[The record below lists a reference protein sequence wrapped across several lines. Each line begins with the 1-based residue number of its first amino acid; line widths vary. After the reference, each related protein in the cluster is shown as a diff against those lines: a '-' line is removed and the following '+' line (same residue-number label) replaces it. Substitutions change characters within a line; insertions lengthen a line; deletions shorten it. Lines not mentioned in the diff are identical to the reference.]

1 MAKIFV
7 ILGDAAIAAE
17 PRESS
22 LDDPATWQDDKAFQV
37 VTALDDF
44 EAQHRNFGNGGF
56 DLPCVVAIVRP
67 DQFEPGK
74 AVADFIEDKPCAI
87 AVLDAGG
94 MNDGPQRQAFGV
106 DKGVNLSPL
115 DLLTGVI
122 AYLAIKTAP
131 FSAAFSVWLSM
142 TAAVGLASRPSCSRK
157 AVCSSSQIASHTPS
171 FWNLR
176 KIL

>member
-1 MAKIFV
+1 MVRSLGAKTDAGSIREPKPAALSLFGGNPEIFV

-22 LDDPATWQDDKAFQV
+22 LDDPAAWQDDKTFQV

-56 DLPCVVAIVRP
+56 DLPRVVAIVRP
-67 DQFEPGK
+67 DQFEPGE

-87 AVLDAGG
+87 AILDAGG

-115 DLLTGVI
+115 DL
-122 AYLAIKTAP
+122 
-131 FSAAFSVWLSM
+131 
-142 TAAVGLASRPSCSRK
+142 
-157 AVCSSSQIASHTPS
+157 
-171 FWNLR
+171 
-176 KIL
+176 